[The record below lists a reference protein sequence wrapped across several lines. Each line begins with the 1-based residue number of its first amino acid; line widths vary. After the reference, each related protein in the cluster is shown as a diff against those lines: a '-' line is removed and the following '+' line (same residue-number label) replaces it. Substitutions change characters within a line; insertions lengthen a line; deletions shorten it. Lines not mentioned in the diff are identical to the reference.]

1 MKKILLMLLM
11 LSLTTACTKEEVKK
25 EKPKE
30 KETTPIVEEQIVEEE
45 YIDDNPIKLSFYLQN
60 GGIYERKTEYYDP
73 YQAYTDIDWF
83 NVFLTEDNTITN
95 SGVKNTWYTYFNKY
109 QNINDYRIGYEVKF
123 KLKNGKEFLETVT
136 KPKNVYGY
144 SFSEYVYI
152 WVYDDANATASW
164 YRHLEPGEEN
174 ENTLLTSIKLMA
186 TELTHEIDGPI
197 YLTVF
202 TYNDEED
209 FDETGKYRGI
219 SKATLEIKAQ

>member
-123 KLKNGKEFLETVT
+123 KFK
-136 KPKNVYGY
+136 YG
-144 SFSEYVYI
+144 
-152 WVYDDANATASW
+152 
-164 YRHLEPGEEN
+164 
-174 ENTLLTSIKLMA
+174 
-186 TELTHEIDGPI
+186 
-197 YLTVF
+197 
-202 TYNDEED
+202 
-209 FDETGKYRGI
+209 
-219 SKATLEIKAQ
+219 